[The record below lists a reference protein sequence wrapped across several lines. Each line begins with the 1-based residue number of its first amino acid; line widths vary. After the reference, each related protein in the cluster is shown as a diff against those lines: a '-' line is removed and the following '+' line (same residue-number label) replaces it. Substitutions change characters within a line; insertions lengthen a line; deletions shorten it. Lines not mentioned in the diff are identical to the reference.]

1 MVDFVVVLKVLLGV
15 GELVVVG
22 SVPTLKLGTHLKLSI
37 VVISSS
43 SEFSLKFSSVTVVG
57 ASVVEVVVVVVVVL
71 VVLAIG
77 SERTSRRTDPGIGLR
92 LTTLLV
98 GGRVTRGACVVL
110 VVEGSVVISSGSEVV
125 VSSMVVVVGASVVVE
140 VEVTGDDS
148 SKSLSRL
155 LIVFGELLCLAPVC
169 VKFAH

>member
-1 MVDFVVVLKVLLGV
+1 MLKVLLGV

-57 ASVVEVVVVVVVVL
+57 ASVVEVVVVVVVL

-92 LTTLLV
+92 LTTLLA